1 MNDVFERNEDNSS
14 LKSCQFCRQHACLVA
29 MQWVSGG
36 RKIKRSDKDKPES
49 GLLSQDD
56 LEDVPLMTVVE
67 MKSLALELPN
77 ICTLISQMHGHAVC
91 VPPGWVHHVLNVRPN
106 LKLARDFIIP
116 GEAPLYAYYRKE
128 IGSKLVGQRAS
139 DDFTSLEQVSLD
151 QITWFATGSP
161 VLYDA

>member
-1 MNDVFERNEDNSS
+1 
-14 LKSCQFCRQHACLVA
+14 